1 MKKIKISK
9 NLKHTWFVD
18 LDGTIL
24 KHNGYINDKSD
35 KLLKG
40 VKSFFKKI
48 PKQDLII
55 VTTSRDKKNS
65 KKTINFLKKNKIK
78 FNQIIFNLP
87 YGERIL
93 INDIKP
99 KNRLYT
105 AKSVNLKRNSG
116 LSNYKIILK

>member
-1 MKKIKISK
+1 MKNIKISK
-9 NLKHTWFVD
+9 NLRHTWFID

-24 KHNGYINDKSD
+24 KHNGYITDKSD